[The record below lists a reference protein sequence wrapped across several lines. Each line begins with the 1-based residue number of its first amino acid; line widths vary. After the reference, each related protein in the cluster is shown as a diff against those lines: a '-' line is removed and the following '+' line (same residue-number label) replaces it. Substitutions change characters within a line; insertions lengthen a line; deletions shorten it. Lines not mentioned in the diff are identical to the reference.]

1 MTTTVRADWKPY
13 LACLSRLRLSCR
25 AVDLSPD
32 SIAAQD
38 RIYARQLAAFD
49 PVIVGSACDE
59 WSRTKQFWPELSEL
73 LALCREHERL
83 AEVAARPRLAPP
95 EPQVTRREPADLDH
109 VLRAWMNNDMQAEEI
124 RKNPSAHPCA
134 QALLAAH
141 ANFRERRFR
150 TNPELAAKY
159 YGAAQ

>member
-1 MTTTVRADWKPY
+1 M
-13 LACLSRLRLSCR
+13 RLSCR
-25 AVDLSPD
+25 AVDLSPE

-49 PVIVGSACDE
+49 PVVVGSACDE

-95 EPQVTRREPADLDH
+95 EPNPTRREPPDIDR
-109 VLRAWMNNDMQAEEI
+109 VLNAWMNNDRLAEDI
-124 RKNPSAHPCA
+124 RANPGAYPCGP
-134 QALLAAH
+134 ALLAAH

-150 TNPELAAKY
+150 EHPELAAKY
-159 YGAAQ
+159 YGERAA

>member
-1 MTTTVRADWKPY
+1 M
-13 LACLSRLRLSCR
+13 SCR

-73 LALCREHERL
+73 LAMCREHERL
-83 AEVAARPRLAPP
+83 AEVAARPRLASP
-95 EPQVTRREPADLDH
+95 EPQPSRREPTDDDR
-109 VLRAWMNNDMQAEEI
+109 VLRAWMNNDRQAEVI
-124 RKNPSAHPCA
+124 RQNPSAYACGP
-134 QALLAAH
+134 ALVAAH

-159 YGAAQ
+159 YGAVQ